1 MMNTTQQPEMTSSGE
16 IRGGQTNDTSPNNYM
31 DTIAPASQAVT
42 VVAQSGFNFGG
53 VPFGSSGPD
62 ITPINELPSFN
73 GGYEITDAPAD
84 ATLSANISGDTDH
97 FFVRDIYVME
107 WTWRFVD
114 PGDLPPGFHG
124 PRPKERVLEVV
135 GFSDGTAPVAVKQH
149 QYVLVRVFYEAG
161 FVAGTF
167 NATITIQGDTWETIT
182 VPLSLFIADVNVNP
196 SSILNIPQGGKAAL
210 PFAIQSIAGP
220 AVDGHFEMSP
230 TQLDTGLTLAP
241 NNFILQPGET
251 QTVLLEFT
259 ADRNAPLGSEQVA
272 LDQYAFRRKGFF
284 FTANILHAPI
294 IVNPL
299 IPNKIFVQRRGTSV
313 SIPIAIQNNGAATDV
328 GFQPSFLPGDVTFQA
343 TSFYVEA
350 DMSVNLNV
358 FIGDA
363 VMDEFNFS
371 IEWLAWDQTGTMN
384 FSVVITEPETISLH
398 TDVVTDDGIPISGW
412 VEMIL
417 QSNGN
422 YTFHGSMR
430 ATGGPSYD
438 YGLQVFVK
446 AADGIILT
454 AFHSGNIY
462 GTDTPG
468 DRDDPWEENLNSAL
482 VKSEWVSIRNNPVI
496 QYQFNADIGGV
507 IGTVWDIVKD
517 GLEVV
522 VGFMVGGVVGAGIV
536 LGSELASA
544 AGIPAPPGLVAGVAV
559 VGGAVVLFGPGVI
572 IPATVAGAVVGTAIE
587 LLIKTRPIRDD
598 EKDFARLVFGNT
610 LDEMFNENKVWITN
624 LSHDNGR
631 KFTIPNLDGSVLLN
645 LDDAYDDPIHY
656 PNDDPKHVAGAGSD
670 YTQPGAVFAH
680 ELTHACQIATNKFVP
695 GMICNAP
702 GTYDYHS
709 GDGEAHRLDDIGWS
723 RLAWENDFT
732 REQQAHIVDDWYGA
746 YCGNFTNLQELN
758 DNLTSQTALSDPAFL
773 FITKCRAGIF

>member
-1 MMNTTQQPEMTSSGE
+1 
-16 IRGGQTNDTSPNNYM
+16 M

-84 ATLSANISGDTDH
+84 AMLSVNISGDTDH

-114 PGDLPPGFHG
+114 PGELPPGFHG

-167 NATITIQGDTWETIT
+167 NATVTIQGDTWETIT

-196 SSILNIPQGGKAAL
+196 STILNIPQGGKATL
-210 PFAIQSIAGP
+210 PFTIQSIAGP

-241 NNFILQPGET
+241 NNFSLQPGET

-313 SIPIAIQNNGAATDV
+313 SIPIGIQNNGAATDV
-328 GFQPSFLPGDVTFQA
+328 GFQPSSLPGDVTFQA

-350 DMSVNLNV
+350 DMPVNLNV

-446 AADGIILT
+446 AADDIILT

-468 DRDDPWEENLNSAL
+468 SRDDPWEENLNSAL
-482 VKSEWVSIRNNPVI
+482 IKSEWVSIRNNPVI
-496 QYQFNADIGGV
+496 QYQFNASMEGIL
-507 IGTVWDIVKD
+507 GTLWDFLKV
-517 GLEVV
+517 GLETFLA
-522 VGFMVGGVVGAGIV
+522 FMVAGPTGAGIV
-536 LGSELASA
+536 LGNELLSA
-544 AGIPAPPGLVAGVAV
+544 ASITPPPGVVAGIAV
-559 VGGAVVLFGPGVI
+559 FEGTILIFGNGAI
-572 IPATVAGAVVGTAIE
+572 IPAIVAGAGTGVVLEAA
-587 LLIKTRPIRDD
+587 IKTRPIHDS
-598 EKDFARLVFGNT
+598 EKDFARLLFDKT
-610 LDEMFNENKVWITN
+610 LDEKFNENKVWITN
-624 LSHDNGR
+624 LTKPGGT
-631 KFTIPNLDGSVLLN
+631 KFTIPTVIDNIILLN
-645 LDDAYDDPIHY
+645 LGDEAFDDPVNY
-656 PNDDPKHVAGAGSD
+656 PESSGSD
-670 YTQPGAVFAH
+670 YSQAGSLFAH
-680 ELTHACQIATNKFVP
+680 ELTHACQIAANKFVP

-709 GDGEAHRLDDIGWS
+709 GNGEAHRLDDIGWS
-723 RLAWENDFT
+723 RLTWENDFT

-746 YCGNFTNLQELN
+746 FCKSFTSLEQLAANLN
-758 DNLTSQTALSDPAFL
+758 TADALKDPAFL
-773 FITKCRAGIF
+773 FISKCRAGIF